1 MSSGCRSKAIRLA
14 LIALVLSAPSPILA
28 EEPLGVVEVAPNVFV
43 YEGAVALMTEANR
56 GATANLGF
64 IVGDDAVAVVDT
76 GEAWRRGVR
85 SLRPS
90 VPRPTYPSAMS
101 STRIC
106 IPTISSGT
114 QRSPPSTRRL
124 SGRRVCRDAL
134 AERGDYYLEASK
146 PLIGEALASELRIIP
161 PSLLVEDELTLD
173 LGERQLLLRAWPTG
187 HTNNDLTVL
196 DEATGTLF
204 AGDLVFVRPRTR
216 ARRQHPRLA
225 SQYRCTRRNTCRKGG
240 AGHGPPSR
248 SLARRYRRQ
257 RRYLSRS
264 QRRYARLIAEGGRI
278 EEAPAEVAQDERDAL
293 ELFDE
298 FHARNVTAAFA
309 ELEWE

>member
-76 GEAWRRGVR
+76 GGSVAEGRALLAAVRAQTDKPVRYVINTHMHPDHIFGNAAFASLDPSFVGVSR
-85 SLRPS
+85 LRE
-90 VPRPTYPSAMS
+90 
-101 STRIC
+101 
-106 IPTISSGT
+106 
-114 QRSPPSTRRL
+114 
-124 SGRRVCRDAL
+124 AL
-134 AERGDYYLEASK
+134 AERGDYYVEASK

-173 LGERQLLLRAWPTG
+173 LGDRQLLLRAWPTG

-196 DEATGTLF
+196 DEVTGTLF
-204 AGDLVFVRPRTR
+204 AGDLVFV
-216 ARRQHPRLA
+216 QHVPALDGSIRGWLA
-225 SQYRCTRRNTCRKGG
+225 NIDALAAIPAERVVP
-240 AGHGPPSR
+240 GHGPPS
-248 SLARRYRRQ
+248 APWPGAIDDQ
-257 RRYLSRS
+257 RRYLSKVATEVR
-264 QRRYARLIAEGGRI
+264 RLIAEGGRI
-278 EEAPAEVAQDERDAL
+278 EEAPAKVAQDERDRWQ
-293 ELFDE
+293 LFDE

>member
-76 GEAWRRGVR
+76 GGSVAEGRALLAAVRAQTDKPVRYVINTHMHPDHIFGNAAFASLDPSFVGVSR
-85 SLRPS
+85 LRE
-90 VPRPTYPSAMS
+90 
-101 STRIC
+101 
-106 IPTISSGT
+106 
-114 QRSPPSTRRL
+114 
-124 SGRRVCRDAL
+124 AL
-134 AERGDYYLEASK
+134 AERGDYYVEASK

-173 LGERQLLLRAWPTG
+173 LGDRQLLLRAWPTG

-196 DEATGTLF
+196 DEVTGTLF
-204 AGDLVFVRPRTR
+204 AGDLVFV
-216 ARRQHPRLA
+216 QHVPALDGSIRGWLA
-225 SQYRCTRRNTCRKGG
+225 NIDALAAIPAERVVP
-240 AGHGPPSR
+240 GHGPPS
-248 SLARRYRRQ
+248 APWPGAIDDP
-257 RRYLSRS
+257 RRYLSKVATEVR
-264 QRRYARLIAEGGRI
+264 RLIAEGGRI
-278 EEAPAEVAQDERDAL
+278 EEAPAKVAQDERDRWQ
-293 ELFDE
+293 LFDE